1 MEHLCMI
8 MTRNVTDFI
17 SLSSLSPHAK
27 MLSKLNSAVPL
38 QSVYAQERGNEG
50 GLDSSHLILG
60 STWILGLL
68 AQGKGQHR
76 SEDGQGG
83 TGL

>member
-1 MEHLCMI
+1 MEHLCTI

-27 MLSKLNSAVPL
+27 MLSKLNCAVPL

-50 GLDSSHLILG
+50 DLDSSCLILG
-60 STWILGLL
+60 NTWTLGLS
-68 AQGKGQHR
+68 A
-76 SEDGQGG
+76 
-83 TGL
+83 

>member
-1 MEHLCMI
+1 MI

-17 SLSSLSPHAK
+17 SRSSLSLHAK
-27 MLSKLNSAVPL
+27 MLSKLNCAVPL

-50 GLDSSHLILG
+50 DLGSSCLILG
-60 STWILGLL
+60 CTRTFCLS

-76 SEDGQGG
+76 TEDGQGG
-83 TGL
+83 TRL

>member
-27 MLSKLNSAVPL
+27 MLSKLNRAVPL
-38 QSVYAQERGNEG
+38 QSVYAQEEGNEG
-50 GLDSSHLILG
+50 DLDSSSLILG
-60 STWILGLL
+60 S
-68 AQGKGQHR
+68 R
-76 SEDGQGG
+76 
-83 TGL
+83 